1 LKYAL
6 SSLGRQ
12 KPDIPLAKRVGNS
25 IMHNLARSLNA
36 NQNARL
42 CFRPNGEWLL
52 PENPP
57 QQKGMTIEEPLALN
71 RCRSLYE
78 GRYQTTI
85 ARPELDAG
93 KSLISLQRPRLVG
106 HRVDMA
112 PIVKPKSRIAI
123 LLNLENHDIV
133 AQGVNCSP
141 RDEYRI
147 TRLGGYADE
156 VIRNGPVIKRLPQ
169 NARSCA

>member
-1 LKYAL
+1 LKCAL
-6 SSLGRQ
+6 SSLSRQ
-12 KPDIPLAKRVGNS
+12 KPDISLAKRVGIS
-25 IMHNLARSLNA
+25 IVQNLARSLNA

-42 CFRPNGEWLL
+42 RLRPNGEWLL

-71 RCRSLYE
+71 RCRSLHQ
-78 GRYQTTI
+78 GRNQATI

-93 KSLISLQRPRLVG
+93 KSLIGLQRARLFG
-106 HRVDMA
+106 HRIDMA

-133 AQGVNCSP
+133 AQSMNRSP

>member
-1 LKYAL
+1 
-6 SSLGRQ
+6 
-12 KPDIPLAKRVGNS
+12 
-25 IMHNLARSLNA
+25 MHNLARSLNA

-147 TRLGGYADE
+147 TRLG
-156 VIRNGPVIKRLPQ
+156 VMPTR
-169 NARSCA
+169 